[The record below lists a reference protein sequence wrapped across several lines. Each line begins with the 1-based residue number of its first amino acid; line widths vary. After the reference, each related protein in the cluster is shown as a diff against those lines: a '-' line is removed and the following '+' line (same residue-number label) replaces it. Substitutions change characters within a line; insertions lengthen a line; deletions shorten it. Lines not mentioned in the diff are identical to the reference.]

1 MSMGKILK
9 VRKGYSVVTK
19 VETKTETFNPELLY
33 KVQHFFSAPHNV
45 PIDYVCKTN
54 SAGEHQHHLE
64 RFFHIVYGKDLKSA
78 ASYYMKHRIA
88 GEYLKKGYF
97 KKIPPIYQLRLS
109 ICGLR
114 LSADICKEGQEDPKQ
129 LGLNYHI
136 RCIVNFAAHQLG
148 IPGMPLAALLEHHRN
163 DDFRSVTNRLG
174 IDDTDADPDFISSR
188 FFGILAYWAK
198 CAYDLLMKGEPL
210 TEKTQMLAVLC
221 WHAITY
227 LFNSRKLVLA
237 GHAFPSMGKIV
248 YLESITAFEK
258 TESGYDD
265 FYEQNQPPEFETD
278 TETQP
283 LDVMQD
289 KGPADIPG
297 IIADTFSRLAEQ
309 LEESQKSECALSTLE
324 SLFEDQR
331 YTGAIEEWSGMMT
344 PEAIALQRAET
355 TRKVFTLLPAQI
367 AHLVKAL
374 QKTADQFEL
383 ENISFSLP
391 QDFTPEALVGIDY
404 NQLYLAA
411 SSVLPRLQIKSKAI
425 DAIRKNVDQINN
437 LTNRYCDAYKP
448 EPGQIPRPSVLR
460 TMGTISQQ
468 ISDDMEFF
476 SQQWNDFVDQILNEH
491 SAVLA
496 LTLEYQSTESE
507 RREIS
512 RQANIKQQE
521 EISSLKNQLAG
532 TRQERDSSQET
543 IQDLVRKL
551 EKMTQERDA
560 LLDRSRMQ
568 NTNLAQNI
576 ICFKDIVDLHR
587 QKVSCADVLRLAED
601 LYGNQLR
608 VLDSA
613 KSSVQ
618 SLGLDHAGTM
628 ARQIQILVD
637 EYMPAIICG
646 TPDSEARKC
655 FPTNVYSAKESVYVA
670 QNQRCA
676 AERMF
681 IYNNKEYFFEQHL
694 RVGKNIRIHFIL
706 DLDAQCVVIGHC
718 GYHLTTLMTANQ

>member
-1 MSMGKILK
+1 MGKILK

-33 KVQHFFSAPHNV
+33 KVQHCFSAPHNV
-45 PIDYVCKTN
+45 PIDYVCKSS
-54 SAGEHQHHLE
+54 SAGEHQHLLE
-64 RFFHIVYGKDLKSA
+64 RFFHFVYGKDLKSA
-78 ASYYMKHRIA
+78 ASYYMKHRVA

-97 KKIPPIYQLRLS
+97 KKIPQIYQLMLS
-109 ICGLR
+109 VCAQR
-114 LSADICKEGQEDPKQ
+114 LSADICKETLEDPKQ
-129 LGLNYHI
+129 LALNYPI
-136 RCIVNFAAHQLG
+136 RCIVNFAAYQLG
-148 IPGMPLAALLEHHRN
+148 IPGMTLAKLLEHHRD
-163 DDFRSVTNRLG
+163 DDFRSVTKSLAC
-174 IDDTDADPDFISSR
+174 DDADADPDFLGSR

-198 CAYDLLMKGEPL
+198 CAYDLLMGEEQL
-210 TEKTQMLAVLC
+210 TEKGQMQAVLC

-227 LFNSRKLVLA
+227 LFNSRTLVLA
-237 GHAFPSMGKIV
+237 GHAFPSIGKIS

-258 TESGYDD
+258 KEPDYDY
-265 FYEQNQPPEFETD
+265 FYEQNQPPEFESD
-278 TETQP
+278 SETQP
-283 LDVMQD
+283 QD
-289 KGPADIPG
+289 SKQEECSSDIPG
-297 IIADTFSRLAEQ
+297 LIADTFSRLSEQ
-309 LEESQKSECALSTLE
+309 LDESQKSEYVISTLE

-331 YTGAIEEWSGMMT
+331 YTGAVEEWSSMMK
-344 PEAIALQRAET
+344 PEAIAKQRAET
-355 TRKVFTLLPAQI
+355 TRRVFALIPVKISQ
-367 AHLVKAL
+367 LVKSL
-374 QKTADQFEL
+374 QATADQFEI

-391 QDFTPEALVGIDY
+391 QDVTPEALAGIDY

-411 SSVLPRLQIKSKAI
+411 SESLPRLQIKSEAI

-460 TMGTISQQ
+460 TMGIISQQ
-468 ISDDMEFF
+468 ISDSLEHFA
-476 SQQWNDFVDQILNEH
+476 QQWNDFVDQTLTEH
-491 SAVLA
+491 RAVLA

-521 EISSLKNQLAG
+521 EISRLKNQLAG
-532 TRQERDSSQET
+532 TRQERDSNQDT
-543 IQDLVRKL
+543 IQELMRRL
-551 EKMTQERDA
+551 EQMTQERDA

-568 NTNLAQNI
+568 DTNLAQNI
-576 ICFKDIVDLHR
+576 ICFKDVVDLHR

-628 ARQIQILVD
+628 ARQLQILVD
-637 EYMPAIICG
+637 EYMPAIISG